1 MNALTCAA
9 VTPDVG
15 VRVGKVSGAEL
26 LLFVTR
32 MKFPACHEPLMVF
45 LSDATVPVLSPISA
59 HHGVFAPPLFPG
71 DTAIAR
77 WNRGE
82 PVVSGSASVLPLTFS
97 VAPMVAALTVF
108 AMLMPLLLT
117 WRMSFPVTAALNV

>member
-1 MNALTCAA
+1 
-9 VTPDVG
+9 
-15 VRVGKVSGAEL
+15 
-26 LLFVTR
+26 

-97 VAPMVAALTVF
+97 VALMVAALTVF

-117 WRMSFPVTAALNV
+117 WRMSFPVTAALNVPPVPGSSPIPAQPCAQPDPVTPVLPI